1 MVADHAENLGLVPLL
16 AAKDATLLMTE
27 FGQQLNAAVEPT
39 ANPIRFEEVVGGIG
53 GDEKVAQYAWQT
65 SASGMAAVWAREN
78 TREAI
83 WDALARKEVYA
94 TKGPRMRVRFFAGY
108 DFEETDLPRAGF
120 AAYGYERGVPMEPI

>member
-1 MVADHAENLGLVPLL
+1 MVADHAENLGLAPLL

-83 WDALARKEVYA
+83 WHALARKEVYA
-94 TKGPRMRVRFFAGY
+94 TTGPRMRVRVFAGY
-108 DFEETDLPRAGF
+108 DFEETDLPRADF